1 MGRGYSLGILLAAAL
16 SLSASAAPVSPEQ
29 ARALEQRGDWVA
41 AAAAWQALAEAS
53 PADYRLWT
61 DLGVALAHQQRYT
74 EAVAAYR
81 KALHLQPSATATQ
94 MDLGIAY
101 FKQGDF
107 AHAAAAFQSPAKIPG
122 NTQAEILL
130 ALSLYGA
137 HEYQAAIPHLE
148 KLAAASPDNSEL
160 LEALAESYLY
170 TRRFAKAKAEFEIML
185 RRNPD
190 SPGVHMLLAQAD
202 DSLNHTAGAVAE
214 LRAALSHGYLPNA
227 HFAIGYIAWRDKRY
241 DEAASEF
248 RLELA
253 SSPRHAQALAYLGDV
268 LLRSHDPSARLML
281 EQAAALDDSIPIAH
295 LDLGILDA
303 AARENASA
311 RKQFQRAIA
320 LAPDDADA
328 HYRLARLYQ
337 AEGRTDDAKAE
348 LAVVTKLHEARHEN
362 LIEKIS
368 GPHANAR

>member
-1 MGRGYSLGILLAAAL
+1 MGRGHIFGILLAAVL
-16 SLSASAAPVSPEQ
+16 SLGAAAPVVSPEQ
-29 ARALEQRGDWVA
+29 ARMLEQRGDWAA
-41 AAAAWQALAEAS
+41 AAAAWQALAQAS
-53 PADYRLWT
+53 PGDYRLWT
-61 DLGVALAHQQRYT
+61 DLGVALAHEKHYT

-81 KALHLQPSATATQ
+81 KALRLQPAATATQ
-94 MDLGIAY
+94 MDLGIAF

-122 NTQAEILL
+122 NTQAGILL

-137 HEYQAAIPHLE
+137 HDYQAAIPHLE
-148 KLAAASPDNSEL
+148 NLAAASPDNSEL

-170 TRRFAKAKAEFEIML
+170 TRQFAKAKQEFEIML
-185 RRNPD
+185 RRNPN

-202 DSLNHTAGAVAE
+202 DSLNRTAGAVAE
-214 LRAALSHGYLPNA
+214 LRAALAHGYVPNA
-227 HFAIGYIAWRDKRY
+227 HFGIGYIAWRDKRY
-241 DEAASEF
+241 DEAATEF
-248 RLELA
+248 RRELA
-253 SSPRHAQALAYLGDV
+253 SAPRHAQALAYLGDV
-268 LLRSHDPSARLML
+268 LLRSHDPSARAML

-303 AARENASA
+303 GARQNASA
-311 RKQFQRAIA
+311 RKQFERAIA

-337 AEGRTDDAKAE
+337 AEGETEEAKAQ
-348 LAVVTKLHEARHEN
+348 LAVVTRLHEARHEH

-368 GPHANAR
+368 GLQAKAQ

>member
-1 MGRGYSLGILLAAAL
+1 MGRGYSLGILLASAL
-16 SLSASAAPVSPEQ
+16 LLSAGAPAVSPEQ
-29 ARALEQRGDWVA
+29 ARALEQRGDWA
-41 AAAAWQALAEAS
+41 AAASAWRTLAEAS

-74 EAVAAYR
+74 EAVEAYR
-81 KALHLQPSATATQ
+81 KALHLQPMATATQ
-94 MDLGIAY
+94 MDLGIAF

-122 NTQAEILL
+122 NTQAGILL
-130 ALSLYGA
+130 ALSLFGA
-137 HEYQAAIPHLE
+137 HDYQAAIPHLE

-170 TRRFAKAKAEFEIML
+170 THQFAKAKQEFEIML
-185 RRNPD
+185 RRNPN

-202 DSLNHTAGAVAE
+202 DSLNRTADAVTE
-214 LRAALSHGYLPNA
+214 LRAALAHGYVPNA
-227 HFAIGYIAWRDKRY
+227 HFGIGYIAWRDKRY
-241 DEAASEF
+241 GEAAAEF
-248 RLELA
+248 RRELA
-253 SSPRHAQALAYLGDV
+253 SAPRHAQALAYLGDV
-268 LLRSHDPSARLML
+268 LLRSHDPSARAML
-281 EQAAALDDSIPIAH
+281 EQAAVLDDSIPIVH

-303 AARENASA
+303 GARQDASA
-311 RKQFQRAIA
+311 RKQFERAIA

-337 AEGRTDDAKAE
+337 AEGRTVDAKAQ
-348 LAVVTKLHEARHEN
+348 LAVVTRLHEARHES

-368 GPHANAR
+368 GPQAKGQ

>member
-1 MGRGYSLGILLAAAL
+1 MGRGYTLGILLAAVL
-16 SLSASAAPVSPEQ
+16 SLSAAAPAVSPEQ
-29 ARALEQRGDWVA
+29 ARALEQRGDWAEAVS
-41 AAAAWQALAEAS
+41 AWRTLAEAS

-61 DLGVALAHQQRYT
+61 DLGVALAHQQRYP

-81 KALHLQPSATATQ
+81 KALSLNPAATATQ

-107 AHAAAAFQSPAKIPG
+107 AHAAAAFQTPAKIPG
-122 NTQAEILL
+122 NTQAEGLL

-137 HEYQAAIPHLE
+137 HQYPAAIPHLE

-170 TRRFAKAKAEFEIML
+170 SRQFTKAKAEFELML

-202 DSLNHTAGAVAE
+202 DSLNRTTDAVAE
-214 LRAALSHGYLPNA
+214 LHAALAHGYVPNA
-227 HFAIGYIAWRDKRY
+227 HFGIGYIAWRDKRY
-241 DEAASEF
+241 DDAASEF
-248 RLELA
+248 RQELA
-253 SSPRHAQALAYLGDV
+253 SAPHHAEALAYLGDV
-268 LLRSHDPSARLML
+268 LLRSRDPAARTML
-281 EQAAALDDSIPIAH
+281 EQAASLDDSIWIAH

-303 AARENASA
+303 QARRNVTA
-311 RKQFQRAIA
+311 RKQFERAIA

-328 HYRLARLYQ
+328 HYRLARLYRS
-337 AEGRTDDAKAE
+337 EGREDEAKAQ

-368 GPHANAR
+368 GSQTKAQ

>member
-1 MGRGYSLGILLAAAL
+1 MGCWRISKILLAAVISGSGAGPRL
-16 SLSASAAPVSPEQ
+16 SPEQ
-29 ARALEQRGDWVA
+29 ARALEQRGDWA
-41 AAAAWQALAEAS
+41 GAAAAWRALAQAS
-53 PADYRLWT
+53 PGDYRLWT
-61 DLGVALAHQQRYT
+61 DLGVALAHLQRYA

-81 KALHLQPSATATQ
+81 KALRLQPAAMATQ
-94 MDLGIAY
+94 MDLGIAF

-122 NTQAEILL
+122 NTQAAILL

-137 HEYQAAIPHLE
+137 HDYQAAIPHLE
-148 KLAAASPDNSEL
+148 TLAAAAPDNSEL

-170 TRRFAKAKAEFEIML
+170 TRQFAKAKQEFEIML

-202 DSLNHTAGAVAE
+202 DSLNRTADAVAE
-214 LRAALSHGYLPNA
+214 LRAALAHGYVPNA
-227 HFAIGYIAWRDKRY
+227 HFGIGYIAWRGKRY
-241 DEAASEF
+241 DEAAAEF
-248 RLELA
+248 RRELA
-253 SSPRHAQALAYLGDV
+253 SAPQHAQALAYLGDV
-268 LLRSHDPSARLML
+268 LLRSHDPSARTTL
-281 EQAAALDDSIPIAH
+281 EKAVALDDAIPVAH

-303 AARENASA
+303 GAHQNTSA
-311 RKQFQRAIA
+311 RKQFERAIE

-337 AEGRTDDAKAE
+337 AEGQMEDAEAQ
-348 LAVVTKLHEARHEN
+348 LAIVTRLHEARQEH

-368 GPHANAR
+368 GPQPQVQ